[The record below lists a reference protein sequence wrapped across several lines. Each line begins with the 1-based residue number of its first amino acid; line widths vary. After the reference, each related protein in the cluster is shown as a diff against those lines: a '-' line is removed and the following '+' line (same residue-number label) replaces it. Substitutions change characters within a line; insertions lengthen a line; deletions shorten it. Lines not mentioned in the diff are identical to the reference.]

1 MPPSPPKPRQ
11 SRSDKSP
18 LGEATRA
25 IHSGQAPDP
34 LESRTVGPPIQRGST
49 VLMPDAASLYD
60 DHQVTYGRGGLAAQ
74 EALIQALLDLEDA
87 EGGQLYPSGLA
98 AMTGAMLAV
107 LKAGDE
113 VLVVDTIY
121 APTRR
126 FCDQVL
132 TRFGVAVRYYSP
144 RAEPAELFAGA
155 GPAARLVVL
164 ESPGSLT
171 FEIQDA
177 AGIAAEARARSVLT
191 LMDNTWGAGL
201 LFKPLAHGIDISIQ
215 ALTKYVC
222 GHSDVF
228 MGSACVNDPGL
239 LKLLDDAKWNFG
251 WAVSPDDAYQALRG
265 LRTLSTRMARHDES
279 GRKVAAWLRDQPEVV
294 QLLHPAFEESPD
306 HALWKRDYSGACG
319 LFGAVLRPAP
329 RRAMHALLDTLT
341 LFGLGFSWGGFES
354 LAIAGDP
361 QLTRRQF
368 QPKLGGPL
376 LRLHVGLEDPEDLI
390 ADLRAG
396 LDAFNGVAERPV

>member
-1 MPPSPPKPRQ
+1 VNART
-11 SRSDKSP
+11 P

-25 IHSGQAPDP
+25 IHSGQTPPELDA
-34 LESRTVGPPIQRGST
+34 RTVGPPIQRGST
-49 VLMPDAASLYD
+49 VLLPDSAALYD
-60 DHQVTYGRGGLAAQ
+60 ESRVTYGRGGLAAQ
-74 EALIQALLDLEDA
+74 DALIQALLELEDA
-87 EGGQLYPSGLA
+87 EGAELYPSGLA
-98 AMTGAMLAV
+98 AMTGVMLAV

-113 VLVVDTIY
+113 VRVVDTIY

-132 TRFGVAVRYYSP
+132 TRFGVKVAYYPP
-144 RAEPAELFAGA
+144 RAEPAAVFEQA
-155 GPAARLVVL
+155 GPSLRLVVM

-171 FEIQDA
+171 FEMQDI
-177 AGIAAEARARSVLT
+177 AGIAATARARGVLT

-201 LFKPLAHGIDISIQ
+201 LFKPLAHGVDLSVQ

-228 MGSACVNDPGL
+228 MGSACARDPEV

-251 WAVSPDDAYQALRG
+251 WSVAPDDAYQALRG
-265 LRTLSTRMARHDES
+265 LRTLPTRMARHDEN
-279 GRKVAAWLRDQPEVV
+279 GRKVADWLRRQPEVV
-294 QLLHPAFEESPD
+294 QLLHPAFEGSPD
-306 HALWKRDYSGACG
+306 HALWKRDYAGACG

-329 RRAMHALLDTLT
+329 QRAVHALLDALT

-361 QLTRRQF
+361 QMHRRQF
-368 QPKLGGPL
+368 PPRFDGPL
-376 LRLHVGLEDPEDLI
+376 LRLHVGLEDPDDLI

-396 LDAFNGVAERPV
+396 LDALEAAARNAKER

>member
-1 MPPSPPKPRQ
+1 MIA
-11 SRSDKSP
+11 KSP
-18 LGEATRA
+18 RSEATRA
-25 IHSGQAPDP
+25 IHSGQMHSQLGA
-34 LESRTVGPPIQRGST
+34 RTVGPPIQRGST
-49 VLMPDAASLYD
+49 VLMPDAAALYD
-60 DHQVTYGRGGLAAQ
+60 DDQVTYGRGGLAAQ
-74 EALIQALLDLEDA
+74 DALIQALLELEDA
-87 EGGQLYPSGLA
+87 EGGELYPSGLA

-113 VLVVDTIY
+113 ALVADTVY

-144 RAEPAELFAGA
+144 RAEPAEVFEHAGA
-155 GPAARLVVL
+155 ATRLVVL

-171 FEIQDA
+171 FEFQDVG
-177 AGIAAEARARSVLT
+177 GIAAQARERGVLS

-201 LFKPLAHGIDISIQ
+201 LFKPLAHGIDISVQ

-228 MGSACVNDPGL
+228 MGSACANDPTV

-251 WAVSPDDAYQALRG
+251 WSVSPDDAYQALRG
-265 LRTLSTRMARHDES
+265 LRTLPTRMARHDQS
-279 GRKVAAWLRDQPEVV
+279 GRHVAEWLRAQPEVV
-294 QLLHPAFEESPD
+294 QLLHPAFEDSPD
-306 HALWKRDYSGACG
+306 HALWVRDYTGACG

-329 RRAMHALLDTLT
+329 RRAVHALLDALN

-396 LDAFNGVAERPV
+396 LDAFSQVADAAI